1 MYAPHR
7 LLKRVYYIREFLSF
21 IQDKDTEVFVLDEAG
36 NFFSIFSYFGKGFGT
51 SPFSHYSYA
60 LVGEKALKNW
70 PKLYKNTSCCA
81 TIS

>member
-7 LLKRVYYIREFLSF
+7 LLKRIYFIREFLSF

-36 NFFSIFSYFGKGFGT
+36 NFFSFFSYFGKGFGT

-60 LVGEKALKNW
+60 LVGEKALKN
-70 PKLYKNTSCCA
+70 
-81 TIS
+81 

>member
-7 LLKRVYYIREFLSF
+7 LLKRIYFIREFLSF

-36 NFFSIFSYFGKGFGT
+36 NFFSFFSYFGKGFGT

-70 PKLYKNTSCCA
+70 PKLSKNISCCA

>member
-7 LLKRVYYIREFLSF
+7 LLKRIYFIREFLSF

-70 PKLYKNTSCCA
+70 PKLSKNISCCA